1 MNFLGFLKKK
11 IHLIKSNSKKEL
23 LRKFTIL
30 FFYLMLIPP
39 LYLVSL
45 LNFLILVSIS
55 PFVKI
60 RIQRL
65 ISQRLGHF
73 LAESEIYL
81 CEKFNNKEKKN
92 KKIIDLFYYDF
103 FTCNHKVDEMVKDKM
118 IVLPKFILKPIHDI
132 NIFFNNIFEKL
143 NITKNLNNLIVP
155 RPIGADRDINNLLEK
170 TPQQLILTSADEHK
184 AKNCLIDM
192 GIKDNKFVCL
202 AVRDENY
209 IKVSQPKMFWKDQN
223 FRNGNINNYLE
234 AAEELTKRG
243 YFVLRMG
250 LHNKEKLMTTNPM
263 IIDYS
268 FSEFRSDLMDIY
280 LGGNCTF
287 CISSGL
293 GFDAIPYVFRRPIAY
308 VYTPIGRLFT
318 FAKDSIA
325 ITKNYYSNEKKR
337 FLNIDEIFENNL
349 AFVTKSD
356 DYDSKKIKITHNL
369 SDDIKKLVIEMD
381 DRLNNRFIVNE
392 KENNLQKTF
401 WKKYFKLIEKYN
413 KENLHGKNNMKI
425 SSSFLKKNKDLLI
438 NE

>member
-1 MNFLGFLKKK
+1 MYFLEFLKKNFRY
-11 IHLIKSNSKKEL
+11 IKLNNRKKL
-23 LRKFTIL
+23 LKKFIIL
-30 FFYLMLIPP
+30 FFYFIFIPP
-39 LYLVSL
+39 IYLVSF
-45 LNFLILVSIS
+45 LNFLVFRLIS

-92 KKIIDLFYYDF
+92 IKIIDLFYYDYF
-103 FTCNHKVDEMVKDKM
+103 VCNHKVDKMVKDKI

-132 NIFFNNIFEKL
+132 NIFFNIIFEKL
-143 NITKNLNNLIVP
+143 NITKNLNNFIVP
-155 RPIGADRDINNLLEK
+155 RPIGADRDIKNLLEK
-170 TPQQLILTSADEHK
+170 SPQQLTLTGDDEYK
-184 AKNCLIDM
+184 AKKCLIDM

-209 IKVSQPKMFWKDQN
+209 IKVSQPKMYWKDQN
-223 FRNGNINNYLE
+223 FRNGNIYDYLD

-318 FAKDSIA
+318 FAKDSMA
-325 ITKNYYSNEKKR
+325 ITKNYYSDEKKR
-337 FLNIDEIFENNL
+337 YLNIDEIFENNL
-349 AFVTKSD
+349 AFITKND
-356 DYDSKKIKITHNL
+356 DFDNKKIQITHNL
-369 SDDIKKLVIEMD
+369 SDDIKNLVIEMD
-381 DRLNNRFIVNE
+381 DRLNDRFNTNE
-392 KENNLQKTF
+392 E
-401 WKKYFKLIEKYN
+401 E
-413 KENLHGKNNMKI
+413 
-425 SSSFLKKNKDLLI
+425 
-438 NE
+438 